1 MFDFKKNKAKD
12 SEDINLGENKTSP
25 KKSSSHLAQNNIST
39 PSKYV
44 NDFNRNT
51 FLQEQ
56 LDFLKEVYEGNK
68 TWKELRDFRATY
80 GYDPDINVDS
90 VRRSAGLMRDYV
102 NNGWVHYPEGEN
114 PLTNR
119 EVIETNYVTNITTSD
134 RVISINSFN
143 INNQDELLKAHGFN
157 PKEFFLVSAK
167 NSKWEQGRKDDNK
180 TLYSS
185 KITVKPII
193 ETPEITF
200 EDVDNY
206 FKNYKGSPGLKIHP
220 TNYDE
225 NGDFLEV
232 CVQDLHIGLL
242 SYGKETGE
250 DYNVEIAK
258 EYLNNTI
265 SDVVERCKNRKFK
278 RILFVSLGDILH
290 VDNQQNTTTKG
301 TRQDVDTRVTK
312 MFDEAL
318 NLMINCVKTLGE
330 IAPVEVINTVGNH
343 SQTLDYCLFKA
354 LECAYK
360 NDENVKFFISPNPR
374 KWNRYGNV
382 LIGWAHGDM
391 KAKNVTEWIQSEAS
405 KDWGLTKYRECH
417 MGHLHSTQTLQK
429 IEDSMSGLIVR
440 YLPTLCASSAWEH
453 HEGYSKHPKTLISF
467 VWNEDKGLRE
477 MWYSGV

>member
-1 MFDFKKNKAKD
+1 M
-12 SEDINLGENKTSP
+12 
-25 KKSSSHLAQNNIST
+25 
-39 PSKYV
+39 
-44 NDFNRNT
+44 
-51 FLQEQ
+51 
-56 LDFLKEVYEGNK
+56 
-68 TWKELRDFRATY
+68 
-80 GYDPDINVDS
+80 
-90 VRRSAGLMRDYV
+90 
-102 NNGWVHYPEGEN
+102 
-114 PLTNR
+114 
-119 EVIETNYVTNITTSD
+119 
-134 RVISINSFN
+134 
-143 INNQDELLKAHGFN
+143 
-157 PKEFFLVSAK
+157 
-167 NSKWEQGRKDDNK
+167 
-180 TLYSS
+180 
-185 KITVKPII
+185 
-193 ETPEITF
+193 
-200 EDVDNY
+200 
-206 FKNYKGSPGLKIHP
+206 
-220 TNYDE
+220 
-225 NGDFLEV
+225 